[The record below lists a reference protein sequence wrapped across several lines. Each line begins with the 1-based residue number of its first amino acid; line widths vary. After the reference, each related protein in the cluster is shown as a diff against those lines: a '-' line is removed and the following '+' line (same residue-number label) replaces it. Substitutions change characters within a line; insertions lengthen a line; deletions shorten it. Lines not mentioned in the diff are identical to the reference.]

1 MPTVAI
7 APKEDLPL
15 KRQLASGMSLL
26 ATILLIVTMIN
37 LGPSIVFAAGLPDNL
52 VTNPSLEEKVGADG
66 LPPGWGKVLFQSGRG
81 LSGFDRRRRPH
92 WQE

>member
-1 MPTVAI
+1 MNTIFAELRTSQLQVLSLSCIQTKKEPLMPTVAI

-52 VTNPSLEEKVGADG
+52 VTNPSLEEKV
-66 LPPGWGKVLFQSGRG
+66 
-81 LSGFDRRRRPH
+81 
-92 WQE
+92 